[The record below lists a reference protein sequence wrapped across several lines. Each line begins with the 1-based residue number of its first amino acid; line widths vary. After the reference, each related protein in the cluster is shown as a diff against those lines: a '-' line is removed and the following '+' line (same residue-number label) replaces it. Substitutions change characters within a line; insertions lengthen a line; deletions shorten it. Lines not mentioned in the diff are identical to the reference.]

1 MNHACRYAIGGVLLT
16 LPFVLGNLIVSQ
28 HFTPWDN
35 YIHAVPGVLW
45 VALTFMCAGAVV
57 ASWPMWYRREWY
69 WLNGIISIVIAVISV
84 TLIGAFADEFMRCD
98 MLTHPNCD

>member
-1 MNHACRYAIGGVLLT
+1 
-16 LPFVLGNLIVSQ
+16 
-28 HFTPWDN
+28 
-35 YIHAVPGVLW
+35 
-45 VALTFMCAGAVV
+45 MCVGAVV
-57 ASWPMWYRREWY
+57 ASWPMWYRRQWY